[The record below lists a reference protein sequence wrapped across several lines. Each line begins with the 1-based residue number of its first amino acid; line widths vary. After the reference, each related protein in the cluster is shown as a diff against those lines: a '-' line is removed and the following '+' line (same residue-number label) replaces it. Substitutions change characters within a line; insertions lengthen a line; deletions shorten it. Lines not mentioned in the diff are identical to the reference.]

1 MSLKKQV
8 KELKTDCNAAKEQV
22 EKWRRGAKV
31 SKFVEMETELECYK
45 QELIRMRKL
54 VQN

>member
-8 KELKTDCNAAKEQV
+8 KELKTDLNVSKENV

-45 QELIRMRKL
+45 VELIRMRKL
-54 VQN
+54 L